1 IISTSLHPGIIKTEL
16 QRHMSLG
23 GTGRSLLNALLSP
36 TPYGALTQLYA
47 GTAPEGAQLSGK
59 VRFLRLTNW
68 DDAFDVSQHLIPWA
82 RVDKARADTLDEE
95 AGRKLWSWLEE
106 QVKLN

>member
-1 IISTSLHPGIIKTEL
+1 
-16 QRHMSLG
+16 MSLS

-36 TPYGALTQLYA
+36 TPHGALTQLYA

-59 VRFLRLTNW
+59 
-68 DDAFDVSQHLIPWA
+68 HLIPWA